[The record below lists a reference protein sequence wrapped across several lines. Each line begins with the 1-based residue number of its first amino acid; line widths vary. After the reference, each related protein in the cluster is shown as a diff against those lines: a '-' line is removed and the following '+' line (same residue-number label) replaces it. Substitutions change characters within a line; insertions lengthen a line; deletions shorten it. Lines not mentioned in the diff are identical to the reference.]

1 MAYQPII
8 MASVVANE
16 GHGKTEILKTL
27 PRKAGKAAV
36 FHIDPNTEEVFEA
49 AFESGELDRDE
60 WIMHRIKYPTS
71 ALAKR
76 DKIKLLA
83 EGEMEKFLDALDDV
97 LQNDDVSGIGFDTA
111 TEIFDLHLM
120 EKTGKTVQ
128 IMPEMRT
135 GANYKYKGV
144 LRAISQSGKHAL
156 LLHRARTRFESKM
169 VTTSQGEE
177 EQRQAIDGVY
187 EREGFSRTGFSVN
200 IEAFVRREIARHEK
214 IARQFGI
221 RFGKC
226 TPRPSLVTDDP
237 TTKEFWDF
245 ASDGWQWG
253 TYKVEG
259 ERIRR
264 VSFQHI
270 ALSAYPSTSLE
281 DWK

>member
-1 MAYQPII
+1 MAYIPVI
-8 MASVVANE
+8 MASVVAKE

-27 PRKAGKAAV
+27 PRKNGKAAV

-60 WIMHRIKYPTS
+60 WIMHRINYPTS

-76 DKIKLLA
+76 GQIKDRA
-83 EGEMEKFLDALDDV
+83 VAEMEKLLDALDDV

-120 EKTGKTVQ
+120 EQVGKTVQ

-135 GANYKYKGV
+135 GANYKYKGL
-144 LRAISQSGKHAL
+144 LRAIQQSGKHSL
-156 LLHRARTRFESKM
+156 LLHRSRTRFESRM

-177 EQRQAIDGVY
+177 EQRTAIDGVY

-200 IEAFVRREIARHEK
+200 VEAFVVRDMQRHEK
-214 IARQFGI
+214 LARQFGL

-237 TTKEFWDF
+237 TSKEFWDL

-253 TYKVEG
+253 TYKVG
-259 ERIRR
+259 DERIRR

-270 ALSAYPSTSLE
+270 ALSAYPATSLE